1 MKPEDYAK
9 LPRHPDTGTAVI
21 KIMTDPAAED
31 GAGVDRA
38 FLSLVDRGANGRSFT
53 VVKAAGSPDDP
64 SPAIQPQADET
75 LGGAPPWWRRMFAF
89 LVGGETTAKADAAA
103 PTDFDAAVAMPML
116 REKLWSLEDG
126 LREVIRNILA
136 DEAITD
142 KPGAIA
148 VALDRFKAHVLHCVG
163 EALAPTTMVPMTMV
177 AKRAAA
183 AMAGAEGTAW
193 KAGPSHGGYRS
204 AILAIDAT
212 VQQVQAK
219 LAELPT
225 LLNRLTAGKAGS
237 PPTPANSEDDTMIT
251 AAMLTLI
258 ATAAGD
264 SAVTAAKAA
273 GVTDPAQLE
282 QRRQAAAAV
291 AIKVAVTGPGNPQPG
306 IPEAELARQM
316 AMAPFGGTGAD
327 MEAKITA
334 AVQAAMGTVTA
345 KLAEIEGKLGEVQVQ
360 LTGKGEGDARVPGI
374 ADVVNAQADAL
385 ERVGKVVRK
394 MAGTPAAPQAGRPG
408 AQPVAKGAA
417 LEDDDDLFAGTAL
430 RFAHRAPEGQGRKP
444 AAG

>member
-1 MKPEDYAK
+1 MRPEDFAK

-38 FLSLVDRGANGRSFT
+38 FLSLVDRGANGRTFT

-75 LGGAPPWWRRMFAF
+75 LGGAPPWWRRMFGF
-89 LVGGETTAKADAAA
+89 LIGGDTTAKGDVVA
-103 PTDFDAAVAMPML
+103 PTDFDAAVAMPKL
-116 REKLWSLEDG
+116 REQLWTLEDG
-126 LREVIRNILA
+126 LREVVRNVLA
-136 DEAITD
+136 DAEIAD
-142 KPGAIA
+142 KPAAIG
-148 VALDRFKAHVLHCVG
+148 VALDRFKAHVLLAVNQ
-163 EALAPTTMVPMTMV
+163 ALIAPSTVVSKAV
-177 AKRAAA
+177 AAS
-183 AMAGAEGTAW
+183 MAGPEGTAW
-193 KAGPSHGGYRS
+193 ATGPSHAGDRS

-237 PPTPANSEDDTMIT
+237 TPTAPEDTDMIT
-251 AAMLTLI
+251 AAALALI

-264 SAVTAAKAA
+264 TAITAAKAA

-282 QRRQAAAAV
+282 ARRAAAV
-291 AIKVAVTGPGNPQPG
+291 AVAVKVAVSGPGNPQPG

-327 MEAKITA
+327 FEAKITA
-334 AVQAAMGTVTA
+334 AVQAAMGTTVAKLEAVET
-345 KLAEIEGKLGEVQVQ
+345 KLAEVQAMLV
-360 LTGKGEGDARVPGI
+360 GKGEGDKREPGL

-408 AQPVAKGAA
+408 APVAKGAA
-417 LEDDDDLFAGTAL
+417 LDDDDDLFTGTPL
-430 RFAHRAPEGQGRKP
+430 RFAHAAPEAQGRKP

>member
-1 MKPEDYAK
+1 MRPEDFAK

-38 FLSLVDRGANGRSFT
+38 FLSLVDRGANGRTFT

-75 LGGAPPWWRRMFAF
+75 LQGAPPLWRRLFSF
-89 LVGGETTAKADAAA
+89 LLGDVTAKGDGAA

-116 REKLWSLEDG
+116 RDKLWSLEDG

-142 KPGAIA
+142 KAAAIA

-183 AMAGAEGTAW
+183 AMAGPEGAAW
-193 KAGPSHGGYRS
+193 AGAPSHAGDRS

-237 PPTPANSEDDTMIT
+237 PPTTTEDSPMLTP
-251 AAMLTLI
+251 AMLALI

-264 SAVTAAKAA
+264 SAITAAKAA

-282 QRRQAAAAV
+282 ARRSNAAAL

-327 MEAKITA
+327 FEAKITA

-360 LTGKGEGDARVPGI
+360 LTGKGEGDKREPGL

-394 MAGTPAAPQAGRPG
+394 LAGTPQAPRAG
-408 AQPVAKGAA
+408 QPSTVGKGAGDP
-417 LEDDDDLFAGTAL
+417 DDDDLFNGTAL
-430 RFAHRAPEGQGRKP
+430 RFSHAAPESKGAKP

>member
-1 MKPEDYAK
+1 MRPEDYAK

-38 FLSLVDRGANGRSFT
+38 FLSLVDRGANGRTFT

-64 SPAIQPQADET
+64 SPAIQPQADEA
-75 LGGAPPWWRRMFAF
+75 LGGAPPWWRRMFSF
-89 LVGGETTAKADAAA
+89 LLGGDTTAKGDTAA
-103 PTDFDAAVAMPML
+103 PTDFDAAVAMPKL
-116 REKLWSLEDG
+116 REQLWTLEDG
-126 LREVIRNILA
+126 LREVVRNVLA
-136 DEAITD
+136 DEGITD
-142 KPGAIA
+142 KPAAIGI
-148 VALDRFKAHVLHCVG
+148 ALDRFKAHVLLAVNQ
-163 EALAPTTMVPMTMV
+163 ALIAPSTVVSKAV
-177 AKRAAA
+177 AQ
-183 AMAGAEGTAW
+183 AMAGPEGAAW
-193 KAGPSHGGYRS
+193 AGAPSRAGGRS
-204 AILAIDAT
+204 AILAIDAA

-219 LAELPT
+219 LAELPA
-225 LLNRLTAGKAGS
+225 LLNELTAGTAGT
-237 PPTPANSEDDTMIT
+237 PPTTANEDTMIT
-251 AAMLTLI
+251 AAALTLI

-264 SAVTAAKAA
+264 SAIIAAKAA
-273 GVTDPAQLE
+273 GITDPAQLE
-282 QRRQAAAAV
+282 ARRAGAV
-291 AIKVAVTGPGNPQPG
+291 ALAVKVAVTGPGNPQPG

-360 LTGKGEGDARVPGI
+360 LTGKGEGDARVPGLS
-374 ADVVNAQADAL
+374 DVVNAQADAL

-408 AQPVAKGAA
+408 AQPVAKGYA

-430 RFAHRAPEGQGRKP
+430 RFAHRAPEAQGRKP